1 LVEEGIFRGDLQA
14 RVNGAEVT
22 LLPLRQRREEI
33 LRLYRHAL
41 SELPETPPVLSAAFI
56 ERLCV
61 YDWPFN
67 VRELVQ
73 LARLLAVSQKSTLL
87 AEDLPER
94 FCSPRTQLS
103 GPRTRTQERSSAP
116 PGRREAWMLRH
127 AQELSRLKAAL
138 DRTGNVSRAAR
149 EAGVPRYRA
158 LRLLAAEAEMDQ
170 ERAVDP

>member
-1 LVEEGIFRGDLQA
+1 
-14 RVNGAEVT
+14 
-22 LLPLRQRREEI
+22 

-41 SELPETPPVLSAAFI
+41 SELPEAPPVLSAAFI

-73 LARLLAVSQKSTLL
+73 LARLLAVSQKTTLI

-94 FCSPRTQLS
+94 FCTPATQPS
-103 GPRTRTQERSSAP
+103 GPRPRTLERASAP

-127 AQELSRLKAAL
+127 AQELSRLKVAL

-149 EAGVPRYRA
+149 EAGIPRYRA
-158 LRLLAAEAEMDQ
+158 LRLLAADAEMEQ
-170 ERAVDP
+170 QRAGDP